1 MLQAVEQ
8 CAMRRALLVALCLA
22 FLGGCNQ
29 NASDVPEGST
39 LAESPKPVAE
49 NPRPLAGANAGEGA
63 PRGMRDVEKT
73 IATAFFMH
81 RFVEALYSVPKNPE
95 PNPKWSSPL
104 KDPDK
109 GRVWCTDC
117 HDPKKADM
125 SRFPA
130 ERTPRVDALEKDH
143 EFMVELMTKWVGRL
157 NNGEFGAKGKLKQTV
172 TCTTCH
178 ATDPRDK

>member
-1 MLQAVEQ
+1 LIIA
-8 CAMRRALLVALCLA
+8 
-22 FLGGCNQ
+22 GCNQ
-29 NASDVPEGST
+29 NAKDVREGGT
-39 LAESPKPVAE
+39 LADAPKPVAD
-49 NPRPLAGANAGEGA
+49 NDKPLAGAGGGGA
-63 PRGMRDVEKT
+63 PPMMRDVEKT
-73 IATAFFMH
+73 IAKAFFMH

-109 GRVWCTDC
+109 GRVLCTDC

-130 ERTPRVDALEKDH
+130 ERTPKVDELEKDH

-157 NNGEFGAKGKLKQTV
+157 NSGEFGAKEKLARTV
-172 TCTTCH
+172 TCLTCH
-178 ATDPRDK
+178 AKDPREE